1 MKLKKIIV
9 LLNDELNI
17 LKSVAEKNKIV
28 ELILKTQTEIN
39 ERVIIT
45 ADAQQCREAGD
56 ALVDLLAEIGFDI
69 DYSLTS
75 EGRIIDDLID
85 KFFIK

>member
-75 EGRIIDDLID
+75 EGRIIDE
-85 KFFIK
+85 FFIK

>member
-75 EGRIIDDLID
+75 EGRVIDDLID